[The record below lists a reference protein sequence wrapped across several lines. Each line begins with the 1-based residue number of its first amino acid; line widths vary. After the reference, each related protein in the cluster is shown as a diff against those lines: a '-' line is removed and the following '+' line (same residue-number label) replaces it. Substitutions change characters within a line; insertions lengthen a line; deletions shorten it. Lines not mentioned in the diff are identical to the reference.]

1 MIYKKQ
7 TDVLKY
13 QGEEYQV
20 GTTVKANAQSVYEG
34 LIGFITE
41 IRTGKDKET
50 KNPSPDIYCDFIK
63 PNFQKE
69 LQVFQH
75 RYVKSYNEPFD
86 LDNINLDGVIMAP
99 EMLVLVND
107 KKKLYPHERMKL
119 YLLQEEWV
127 VDGEGGVEVY
137 AFFDYDEAKENY
149 RIKIYEEKRNNCIQ
163 RWIDN
168 EDFEEE
174 IGEMEYSAYL
184 NNEYSENHYC
194 LWIKEYNVP
203 LTNAAVAMLYEQLE
217 LRGLYKDFAQQVE
230 DWEALKGFTPMER
243 EAFIHDS
250 SIPSRILKKLSGY
263 KVEEDDAYT
272 HEVSEVAH
280 ELLSEYLARKNRL
293 TPKEVKKNETL

>member
-13 QGEEYQV
+13 QGKEYQV
-20 GTTVKANAQSVYEG
+20 GATVKANASSVYEG

-41 IRTGKDKET
+41 IRTGKNKDT
-50 KNPSPDIYCDFIK
+50 KNPGPDIYCDFIK

-69 LQVFQH
+69 LQVFQR
-75 RYVKSYNEPFD
+75 RYAKSYDEPFD
-86 LDNINLDGVIMAP
+86 LENINLEGVIMPP

-107 KKKLYPHERMKL
+107 KKRLYPHERMKL

-127 VDGEGGVEVY
+127 VDGEGGVESY

-168 EDFEEE
+168 DDFEEE
-174 IGEMEYSAYL
+174 IDEMMYSAYL
-184 NNEYSENHYC
+184 DNEYSENHYC
-194 LWIKEYNVP
+194 IWIKEYNVP
-203 LTNAAVAMLYEQLE
+203 LTDACVTMLYEQLE

-230 DWEALKGFTPMER
+230 DWEELKGFTPMER
-243 EAFIHDS
+243 EAFVNDS
-250 SIPSRILKKLSGY
+250 SIPGRILKKLSGY
-263 KVEEDDAYT
+263 KIEEDDAYT
-272 HEVSEVAH
+272 NEVSEVAH

-293 TPKEVKKNETL
+293 TPKEVKK